1 MRVVHFNEHLNWTG
15 GVETYLLHLLPRL
28 ESQGVENH
36 YVFAMGNAELV
47 PRAYHL
53 PEIAKIGRYHEAV
66 GWTRTVRLLK
76 DLQPDVVHIHRVY
89 NLGIVRACLE
99 YCPTVVTC
107 HDYLYLCP
115 AGSFFH
121 RRTASICKRRAGP
134 GCFLTTLLKHCM
146 TPRPGYAFA
155 YYRRVRR
162 FIDWKDRYSTILC
175 PSDFVR
181 ERLLTTGF
189 SPGRCLT
196 LPYFCPLEPLP
207 EPRQLPHAATILFLG
222 RIRPIKGYDVF
233 IRSLGM
239 LRDVKGIMVGDIND
253 QTRRRISA
261 LVQDCGCKD
270 RLDLRPW
277 ARREEIEGLFAETTV
292 FVFPSICPE
301 TLGIVGLE
309 AMACGVPV
317 VASDVGGVRQW
328 LQQGV
333 NGLLV
338 PPKDASALARAVEH
352 LLTVPERLLS
362 MGQAGIETVRRDF
375 SPEKHVRRLLEIYQ
389 QVAKTGSIVTATR
402 SNCG

>member
-1 MRVVHFNEHLNWTG
+1 MRVVHFNEHLDWTG
-15 GVETYLLHLLPRL
+15 GVETYLLHLLPLL

-36 YVFAMGNAELV
+36 YVYASGTGELL
-47 PRAYHL
+47 PRAHHL
-53 PEIAKIGRYHEAV
+53 PEIAGFGRRAEEE
-66 GWTRTVRLLK
+66 GWGRTLTLLK
-76 DLQPDVVHIHRVY
+76 SLRPDLIHLHRVY
-89 NLGIVRACLE
+89 NLGVIRACLDNA
-99 YCPTVVTC
+99 PTVVTC

-115 AGSFFH
+115 AGSFFQ
-121 RRTASICKRRAGP
+121 RRTGTICQRQAGLA
-134 GCFLTTLLKHCM
+134 CFAITVLKHCM
-146 TPRPGYAFA
+146 TPRPRYALA
-155 YYRRVRR
+155 YYRRVRQFWR
-162 FIDWKDRYSTILC
+162 WKDHFAAILC
-175 PSDFVR
+175 PSDSVKK
-181 ERLLTTGF
+181 RLIASGF
-189 SPGRCLT
+189 RGHRVET
-196 LPYFCPLEPLP
+196 LPYFCPLEPLH
-207 EPRQLPHAATILFLG
+207 EPRRLPPIPTILFLG

-277 ARREEIEGLFAETTV
+277 ARREEIEGVFAETTV
-292 FVFPSICPE
+292 FVFPSIWPE

-338 PPKDASALARAVEH
+338 PPKDASALAQAVEH